1 METKEIIEMLKEKQ
15 QELWEKLQQNKLV
28 FGEDSEATLRA
39 KVRWG
44 TTADILSSII
54 NNIINKSK

>member
-39 KVRWG
+39 QVRWV
-44 TTADILSSII
+44 TTVDILSL
-54 NNIINKSK
+54 IINKSK

>member
-1 METKEIIEMLKEKQ
+1 MRKQDKIIEMLKEKER
-15 QELWEKLQQNKLV
+15 ELWEQLQINKLV

-44 TTADILSSII
+44 TTADILNS
-54 NNIINKSK
+54 IINKSK